1 MARAAATVR
10 AYRSDWAAFATWCAA
25 ARVTPRPAAP
35 SAVARYVDHLAD
47 RRTVATVRRRLAA
60 VRAAHVDH
68 GQPSPT
74 DAAPVRLAVARAE
87 WRQRDRATTTTPVSV
102 AELRAMSCALPAT
115 LAGMRDR
122 AVLLLGYGAGLR
134 PGELVRLD
142 VAHVRRV
149 STGLRVDVGRRPVV
163 VPFGSAAELC
173 AVDAWTRWQ
182 CGAALRRGPVFR
194 AVDRHDHV
202 GTARL
207 SVKAITRI
215 VRRAADRAAL
225 DPARFRGSS
234 LRRGTVVAATE
245 RGASDAG
252 IMAHTR
258 HRSRRLVRRYM
269 AGTAR
274 DGPTRPAAR

>member
-1 MARAAATVR
+1 MARAVATQR
-10 AYRSDWAAFATWCAA
+10 AYRSDWAAFASWCATARVA
-25 ARVTPRPAAP
+25 ARPA
-35 SAVARYVDHLAD
+35 SASTVARYVDHLAA
-47 RRTVATVRRRLAA
+47 RHAVATVRRRLAA
-60 VRAAHVDH
+60 VRAEHVDH
-68 GQPSPT
+68 GAPSPT

-87 WRQRDRATTTTPVSV
+87 WRQRDRATTTTPISV
-102 AELRAMSCALPAT
+102 DALRAMSRALPRS
-115 LAGMRDR
+115 LAGTRDR

-149 STGLRVDVGRRPVV
+149 TSGLRVNVGRRPVI
-163 VPFGSAAELC
+163 VPFGSATELC
-173 AVDAWTRWQ
+173 AVDAWSRW
-182 CGAALRRGPVFR
+182 RRGASITAGPAFR
-194 AVDRHDHV
+194 AVDRHGHL
-202 GTARL
+202 GEGRL

-245 RGASDAG
+245 HGASDAG
-252 IMAHTR
+252 IMAHTG

-269 AGTAR
+269 GTAAGR
-274 DGPTRPAAR
+274 ASPPAAR